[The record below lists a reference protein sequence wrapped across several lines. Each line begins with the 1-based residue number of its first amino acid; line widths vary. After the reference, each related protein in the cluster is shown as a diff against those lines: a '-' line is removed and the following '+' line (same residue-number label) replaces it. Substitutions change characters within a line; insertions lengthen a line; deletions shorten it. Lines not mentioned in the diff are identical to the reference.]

1 MKSTP
6 IRGVKQYLK
15 PVAYKQWELLYGVTA
30 YLLHNGSVT

>member
-1 MKSTP
+1 VKSTP

-15 PVAYKQWELLYGVTA
+15 PVAYKQWEGLRALTA

>member
-15 PVAYKQWELLYGVTA
+15 PNAYKQWELLWGVTA